1 MNQNIKMIIFTNYN
15 FQELIWYAEPSR
27 DPAFTIALT
36 RPLFIVLWNKNTT
49 AQDIKTPKGFTVT
62 YSLRGWLICPNI
74 LNNFIL

>member
-1 MNQNIKMIIFTNYN
+1 MNQNIKMIIFTNCN

-36 RPLFIVLWNKNTT
+36 RPLFIVLWNKNAT

-62 YSLRGWLICPNI
+62 YNLRG
-74 LNNFIL
+74 